1 MGWWKEEEITLF
13 FIKGWFYT
21 ILFYYVFCMG
31 DFMIEFLMDE
41 EPTEFAIEKIT
52 QVLIHHCQKLGAS
65 DIFINTGTPIF
76 INVNGRKYPVTRRPC
91 NDADLLSIIDQTRNV
106 SNSESLLGSGLA
118 LNYAYSFMPSRAS
131 EYSIRVRCNAT
142 KMDGKGNFN
151 LVARLINSV
160 PPTVQALK
168 VEQCIID
175 AAKNSTQG
183 MILLCGATG
192 SGKSTTLASII
203 RFLLEQEDG
212 NHHFIDIG
220 APIEY
225 CFDDIY
231 KPSSIVTTI
240 SVPDSLP
247 TFQDAI
253 AECMRK
259 APTMIQVT
267 EMRDTPTLLAGMEAS
282 KTGHLLFSTLH
293 ANNTVLA
300 IKRMLSLLP
309 VGMQNSGELDI
320 IDLSNMF
327 VAQVLAP
334 TVDGKRCAIRE
345 IFTFDADV
353 RQRLYQS
360 KNIVDDCT
368 KILGEYGRPMSVDIE
383 EKYKDGIISK
393 ETRDKLNMNYQ
404 RATLDAKGIKI
415 NQ

>member
-1 MGWWKEEEITLF
+1 MKSDYI
-13 FIKGWFYT
+13 I
-21 ILFYYVFCMG
+21 I
-31 DFMIEFLMDE
+31 D
-41 EPTEFAIEKIT
+41 EPTEFSIEKTI
-52 QVLIHHCQKLGAS
+52 QNLIYHCQQIGAS
-65 DIFINTGTPIF
+65 DIFINTGGNIF
-76 INVNGRKYPVTRRPC
+76 VNVNGKKYPVTRRVC
-91 NDADLLSIIDQTRNV
+91 NKSDLLSIIDHTRNV
-106 SNSESLLGSGLA
+106 TNSEALLGSGLA
-118 LNYAYSFMPSRAS
+118 LNYAYSFTPSRES
-131 EYSIRVRCNAT
+131 EYSIRIRCNAT
-142 KMDGKGNFN
+142 KMDGKGTFN
-151 LVARLINSV
+151 LVARLINST
-160 PPTVQALK
+160 PPTIQQLR
-168 VEQCIID
+168 VEKEIVNL
-175 AAKNSTQG
+175 AKSSTQG

-192 SGKSTTLASII
+192 SGKSTTLAAVI
-203 RFLLEQEDG
+203 RHLLEQEDG
-212 NHHFIDIG
+212 DHHFIDIG

-225 CFDDIY
+225 CFDDVM

-240 SVPDSLP
+240 SVPDSTP

-253 AECMRK
+253 SECMRK

-309 VGMQNSGELDI
+309 KEMQNSGELDI

-353 RQRLYQS
+353 RQRLYNS
-360 KNIVDDCT
+360 KNIVSDCT

-383 EKYKDGIISK
+383 EKFKEGIISR

-404 RATLDAKGIKI
+404 RSTLDAKA
-415 NQ
+415 